1 MTRKSKF
8 MKWVNTML
16 KCKVDSYPSQKNP
29 KWNCRHRSWLCTIH
43 EPIDC
48 TRCIE
53 SSPLIIYDDSFDGRS
68 LIHMFLLAGL
78 GTLLFF
84 LFFVDSWIFCR
95 QLVLLSFWSALYNG
109 ARWAV
114 PILPQFRGPSCPKP
128 NFSQMTP
135 YTIFKEF
142 DQIKHHLGAMLRCLV
157 VIIT

>member
-1 MTRKSKF
+1 MTRKSKL

-29 KWNCRHRSWLCTIH
+29 KWNFRHRSWLCTIH

-84 LFFVDSWIFCR
+84 HFLWTPGSFAGSLFCFLFDQHCIMGQDEQC
-95 QLVLLSFWSALYNG
+95 
-109 ARWAV
+109 
-114 PILPQFRGPSCPKP
+114 PSCPNSEAHHAP
-128 NFSQMTP
+128 NLIFHRWPHTP
-135 YTIFKEF
+135 SSRNS
-142 DQIKHHLGAMLRCLV
+142 IKSN
-157 VIIT
+157 ITWVQC